1 MIFHENRL
9 LADDSHVISCLIF
22 FQKLGKIRQNL
33 SSAAVVIGALRVKLF
48 ILRMPHIVIY
58 PPEHLSLPSVCPYVC
73 HKIQDGDISFRIET
87 QTLVSNVSIT
97 EGVPT

>member
-1 MIFHENRL
+1 M
-9 LADDSHVISCLIF
+9 SYF

-48 ILRMPHIVIY
+48 ILRMSPLKGRESLYI

-73 HKIQDGDISFRIET
+73 HKIQDGDISFRIEK